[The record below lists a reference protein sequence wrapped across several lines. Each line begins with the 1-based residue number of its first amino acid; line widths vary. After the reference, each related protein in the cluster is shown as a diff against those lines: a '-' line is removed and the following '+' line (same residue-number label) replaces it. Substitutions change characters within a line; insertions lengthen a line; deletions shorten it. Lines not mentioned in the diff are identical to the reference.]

1 MRRARPHNIL
11 LLALVLL
18 TPAGCATNEE
28 WDAWK
33 SRPAH
38 FASTAHMEFSF
49 RNRLGTTSK
58 VTREDI
64 ATAREEGWWG
74 KAITVAQEAILER

>member
-1 MRRARPHNIL
+1 MRRASLHVL

-18 TPAGCATNEE
+18 TPTGCATNEE
-28 WDAWK
+28 WETWK

-38 FASTAHMEFSF
+38 FASGAHMGFSI
-49 RNRLGTTSK
+49 RNRAGTTSH
-58 VTREDI
+58 VSREDI
-64 ATAREEGWWG
+64 AAAREEGWWG